1 MLIYCTKYY
10 DNTYALQRSSGRRST
25 NPDIF
30 QTAYAVDHISNRK
43 VIKKVKGGIR
53 RTEEK
58 IQGQKCAKSPCL
70 SENDEMKVEYSHPPF
85 R

>member
-43 VIKKVKGGIR
+43 VIKKVKGGNTTYGR
-53 RTEEK
+53 KNPGTEVCEE
-58 IQGQKCAKSPCL
+58 PL
-70 SENDEMKVEYSHPPF
+70 SK
-85 R
+85 RKR